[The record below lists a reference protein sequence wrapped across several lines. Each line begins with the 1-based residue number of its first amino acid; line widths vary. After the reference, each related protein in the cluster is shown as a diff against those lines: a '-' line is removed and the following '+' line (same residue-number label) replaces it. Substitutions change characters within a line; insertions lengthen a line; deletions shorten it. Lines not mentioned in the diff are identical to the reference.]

1 MLPNEAK
8 CSNEQYNSIY
18 VAIDKTRKDSKLVNK
33 IPKQALLNLLD
44 DHAKLWETNNA

>member
-8 CSNEQYNSIY
+8 CTDEQYGSIY
-18 VAIDKTRKDSKLVNK
+18 QAIDKTRKDSKLVNK

-44 DHAKLWETNNA
+44 DHAKLWGDNNA